1 MTLLLSRDERE
12 QTESMA
18 EDIQAAPD
26 DQFDPWWMYWQG
38 DYRAYPAIVARLLEL
53 AQ

>member
-1 MTLLLSRDERE
+1 
-12 QTESMA
+12 MA